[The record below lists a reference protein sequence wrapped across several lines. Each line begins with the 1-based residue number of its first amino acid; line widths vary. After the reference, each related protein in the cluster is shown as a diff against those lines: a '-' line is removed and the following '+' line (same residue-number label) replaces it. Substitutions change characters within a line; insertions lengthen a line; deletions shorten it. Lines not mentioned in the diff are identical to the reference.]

1 MVRYSRRRYPGEVWF
16 FDDTTG
22 EYSFK
27 IKGVAFFDDFKVSDG
42 DSVYLTTF
50 NSLQWNII
58 IQGGTYDG
66 VILFTVMNGKAVWD
80 LMQVICAEIITDHD
94 VRELVV
100 NSISKQKVV
109 IDGV

>member
-1 MVRYSRRRYPGEVWF
+1 MVNYSRRRYPGEVWF
-16 FDDTTG
+16 FDDVTG
-22 EYSFK
+22 EHSFT
-27 IKGVAFFDDFKVSDG
+27 IKGVAFLDDITISDKY
-42 DSVYLTTF
+42 SF
-50 NSLQWNII
+50 EFIESLQWNII